1 MSFSRKYFKRIPIY
15 VVESHD
21 EVLPFIY
28 RCLGSKHLPFEGNV
42 FVHLDSHPDM
52 LIPKT
57 MLADTVWDKDQL
69 FSEIS
74 IENWILPAAYA
85 GHLKHLI
92 WVKPPWANQMADGVS
107 TFFIG
112 KHKDNGSI
120 RMCKLGG
127 PPCIR
132 GQDHDDYLSTA
143 ERRQQIFTQ
152 RRLLSSRGTGEKAV
166 ERETGDRERKRKRKR
181 DTVPFASPEN
191 GARSS

>member
-120 RMCKLGG
+120 RYVSTDSASVSLLGTVGG
-127 PPCIR
+127 PTENTDRCCFHLPCTLIR
-132 GQDHDDYLSTA
+132 DPL
-143 ERRQQIFTQ
+143 R
-152 RRLLSSRGTGEKAV
+152 
-166 ERETGDRERKRKRKR
+166 
-181 DTVPFASPEN
+181 
-191 GARSS
+191 

>member
-120 RMCKLGG
+120 R
-127 PPCIR
+127 
-132 GQDHDDYLSTA
+132 
-143 ERRQQIFTQ
+143 
-152 RRLLSSRGTGEKAV
+152 
-166 ERETGDRERKRKRKR
+166 
-181 DTVPFASPEN
+181 
-191 GARSS
+191 